1 MKRSNS
7 YSSCVVATDLD
18 EHRPDPNDKPQ
29 GEIGKLQQ
37 VLRRQASAEILFL
50 VIQYQNRRYMGAMR
64 FDDDAFCQEIY
75 ALLQSQLGLSIKEIG
90 DVDVSHLP

>member
-1 MKRSNS
+1 M
-7 YSSCVVATDLD
+7 ATDLD
-18 EHRPDPNDKPQ
+18 EHAPRSERQTARRNWN
-29 GEIGKLQQ
+29 LQQ
-37 VLRRQASAEILFL
+37 VLRRQDLAEILFL